1 MLLGRAG
8 TGKTSAGVGRLA
20 AAGVVLMAMM
30 GAVPASGL
38 SPGSPAAG
46 QVSPPRPVG
55 ATPVIPSGVHAVGAT
70 PASAP
75 LRFDIVLR
83 PRNPAGL
90 GAFATAVSTPG
101 SPSYHRFLSVAQF
114 ASRFAPSPAVIR
126 QVDGALRG
134 IGLPPGRVSA
144 NHLVIPVTTTMGQ
157 ASAALQ
163 TRFTNYR
170 LPSGRM
176 AFANTRAPKLPA
188 VVAGRAQA
196 VIGLNNV
203 AKMAPMTRSRTASH
217 VRRAAGG
224 LKVRSAAAG
233 PVACQAAVTAAQ
245 AKNGWTYSQLAKAYS
260 LTGLYQG
267 GGSLGGGVKVAL
279 FELEPW
285 LTSDVTKFQGC
296 YGSSGSVSRINVD
309 GGPGAGRGSGEATL
323 DIETVSGLAP
333 KASLLVY
340 AAPASNSTLSTI
352 DEYTQILDQ
361 DRVQVLSSSWGLCES
376 SMQSLD
382 AGLIQSEN
390 TLFEQ
395 AASEG
400 ISVFVA
406 SGDTGSEA
414 CNQADAS
421 MKQLSVQDP
430 ASQPYVTSV
439 GGTELTALGPPPT
452 EKVWNDP
459 STSPTGAG
467 GGGISS
473 QWPMPS
479 WQAGPGV
486 INKYSSKTP
495 CQATSGYCRE
505 VPDVSASAD
514 YQAHGYIFFWN
525 SKWLMNGGTSA
536 AAPLWAGVLSDIDSQ
551 GSPAT
556 REGFLNPRLY
566 SLPSGT
572 LNDIRTGGNDFTGTH
587 QGKYPATAG
596 YDMASGLGS
605 PIAPKLSQAL
615 RRWVAIEA
623 PLPADQR
630 PETNFAQPLSSV
642 ACPAS
647 CEVIGRYTGGQG
659 NGSPSVVLS
668 GSGMSW
674 IPAELS
680 DTHLDGEACPAARTC
695 VVVGQGGHGALFTGW
710 GSSWKAQ
717 GPPPPPNEA
726 VPNTSF
732 LNSVTCRTSSEC
744 VAAGNYPDTS
754 GATQGLI
761 VTGSGNSWISTEAPL
776 PPNAA
781 SSPQANLTAA
791 ACPSPSS
798 CIVTGVY
805 TDSSGH
811 QQGALLTGSGTSWA
825 ATKIPL
831 PAQAGAA
838 ANPHV
843 SPTSVTCQ
851 SAVSCIVTVIYTGPA
866 GPGDFRAFLLT
877 GAGTSW
883 TAVKPPLPANAPA
896 NSVVWLTNAAC
907 PSTTSCTVAG
917 FYTNASG
924 YQEGLVLNGD
934 GTSWKATQT
943 PWPAAGSYMEYLGP
957 ITCSSPTACL
967 IVGQY
972 TDSSALPQGLLL
984 TGSGSSWK
992 ATKAPLP
999 ANASTSTARWVQLNS
1014 AACHS
1019 DVECV
1024 AVGQYTDKS
1033 GYLEP
1038 LILAG
1043 SIK

>member
-1 MLLGRAG
+1 MMLGRAR
-8 TGKTSAGVGRLA
+8 TGKTSAGVERLA
-20 AAGVVLMAMM
+20 AAGVVLAAMM
-30 GAVPASGL
+30 GVVPATGL
-38 SPGSPAAG
+38 SRGIPAAS
-46 QVSPPRPVG
+46 QASLPLPVG
-55 ATPVIPSGVHAVGAT
+55 GTPVIPSGAHAVGAA

-75 LRFDIVLR
+75 VRFDVVLR

-90 GAFATAVSTPG
+90 EAFATAVSTPG
-101 SPSYHRFLSVAQF
+101 SPSYHHFLSVAQV
-114 ASRFAPSPAVIR
+114 AARFAPSLAVIR

-134 IGLPPGRVSA
+134 IGLPPGPVSA
-144 NHLVIPVTTTMGQ
+144 NHLVIPVTTTMGH

-170 LPSGRM
+170 LPSGRIS
-176 AFANTRAPKLPA
+176 FANTRTPKLPA
-188 VVAGRAQA
+188 VVARHAQA
-196 VIGLNNV
+196 VIGLNNL
-203 AKMAPMTRSRTASH
+203 AQIAPMAGSRTASH
-217 VRRAAGG
+217 VWRAKPGG
-224 LKVRSAAAG
+224 LESRATASG
-233 PVACQAAVTAAQ
+233 SVACQAAVKAAQ
-245 AKNGWTYSQLAKAYS
+245 ADNGWTYSQLAKAYS

-267 GGSLGGGVKVAL
+267 GSLGGGVKVAL

-285 LTSDVTKFQGC
+285 LSSDVTKFQGC
-296 YGSSGSVSRINVD
+296 YGSSGPVSRINVD
-309 GGPGAGRGSGEATL
+309 GGPGTGPGSAEAVL
-323 DIETVSGLAP
+323 DIETVSALAP

-340 AAPASNSTLSTI
+340 DAPSSNAALSTI

-361 DRVQVLSSSWGLCES
+361 DRAQVLSSSWGGCES
-376 SMQSLD
+376 DMQSLD

-406 SGDTGSEA
+406 AGDSGSEA
-414 CNQADAS
+414 CNQTDAS

-459 STSPTGAG
+459 STPPTGAG

-486 INKYSSKTP
+486 INRYSSKAP

-514 YQAHGYIFFWN
+514 YQAHGYIFVWN
-525 SKWLMNGGTSA
+525 SKWVMNGGTSA
-536 AAPLWAGVLSDIDSQ
+536 AAPLWAGILADIDSQ

-572 LNDIRTGGNDFTGTH
+572 LNDIRTGGNDYTGTH

-605 PIAPKLSQAL
+605 PIAAKLSQAL

-630 PETNFAQPLSSV
+630 PETNFAQPLSFV
-642 ACPAS
+642 TCPSS
-647 CEVIGRYTGGQG
+647 CEAVGGYTGGQG
-659 NGSPSVVLS
+659 NGSPAVVLS

-680 DTHLDGEACPAARTC
+680 DTHLDGEACPAPRTC
-695 VVVGQGGHGALFTGW
+695 VVVGEGGHGPLFTGW
-710 GSSWKAQ
+710 GSSWQ
-717 GPPPPPNEA
+717 SQRLPSPPNA
-726 VPNTSF
+726 APNALF
-732 LNSVTCRTSSEC
+732 LNSVTCGASSQC
-744 VAAGNYPDTS
+744 VAAGNYLDTS

-761 VTGSGNSWISTEAPL
+761 VTGSGNSWTSTEAPL

-781 SSPQANLTAA
+781 SSPQVNLTAA

-805 TDSSGH
+805 TDSAGH
-811 QQGALLTGSGTSWA
+811 QQGVLLTGSGTSWV
-825 ATKIPL
+825 ATKIIL
-831 PAQAGAA
+831 PAHAGAA
-838 ANPHV
+838 ANPQV
-843 SPTSVTCQ
+843 SPISVTCQ
-851 SAVSCIVTVIYTGPA
+851 SAVSCIVTVVYTGPS
-866 GPGDFRAFLLT
+866 GPGDFRAFLLA
-877 GAGTSW
+877 GAGTAW
-883 TAVKPPLPANAPA
+883 TAIKPPLPANASTS
-896 NSVVWLTNAAC
+896 SVVWLTNAAC

-917 FYTNASG
+917 FYTSASG
-924 YQEGLVLNGD
+924 IQEGLVLNGK

-943 PWPAAGSYMEYLGP
+943 PWPAAGSYMQYLGP

-972 TDSSALPQGLLL
+972 TDSSDLPQGLVL

-999 ANASTSTARWVQLNS
+999 ANASKSTARWVQLNS

-1019 DVECV
+1019 AVACV
-1024 AVGQYTDKS
+1024 AVGQYTDKT

-1038 LILAG
+1038 LILSGA
-1043 SIK
+1043 IK